1 MNNLFI
7 NYTKILILSLILSL
21 PNFVLAKP
29 ELNNYFTEANN
40 YLTLDIDF
48 TSDYIYA
55 SSNKDKN
62 KKNKFNYINSYNIDS
77 NIFIL
82 RSDYFGIKTIQ
93 GIRLLS
99 SSVYEDKHNLL
110 YNINL
115 GAELGS
121 QYIGYVGAGYDR
133 LLADKM
139 FINYDNAIDWRYYYK
154 DSSGQSI
161 QDYQFAKVYYKSPRL
176 LNFALHAE
184 FAMHDKNIDNNK
196 VLSNKTKVSVIDNIA
211 GIDIFNMQSLNNS
224 KYFNYRKL
232 SDQESAYVFDAGL
245 NYVIDNDNLS
255 LGINASVIYAR
266 SVPDISQYNI
276 KNIKDFLH
284 LGKNDFYGNAKI
296 KDVYDFIKKLG
307 QSNAYIHSKIKDIQ
321 DILNLDKTDFYGNFS
336 EEVIKISTGFD
347 LDWDINTFLLDS
359 INISGR
365 YNLVQ
370 IASPKFTY
378 GILQAIPST
387 LPLVSPIPFND
398 FVFNPYHP
406 NPPDTFSIYQ
416 LGWEALTYAD
426 PDWINEAEV
435 YINKLNNYNEGVDGA
450 EGFINQFT
458 LQQFFDSEGKKDLL
472 EDLVNKEEAK
482 YYQSSCDEQL
492 KDIIKNNSIKLFE
505 VYAKALIF
513 GASPN
518 GYAMIQQYIA
528 DYQEKSRIYINNYN
542 DLIESN
548 NEIANENLKIAE
560 INKDIEEHNHFV
572 SQGNK
577 VDIKKYSKTNH
588 HFVNGSI
595 KLEKFGFFINAS
607 ANYMFG
613 KHAMYKNNGLFDSA
627 ELIKYNVLRT
637 SASVGYEF
645 KDLIVASDSLNL
657 YINSYYNS
665 KEFTDKNSEYIFGM
679 GIRYDL

>member
-1 MNNLFI
+1 MNNLFT

-21 PNFVLAKP
+21 PNIVLAKSKV
-29 ELNNYFTEANN
+29 NN

-82 RSDYFGIKTIQ
+82 RSDYFDIKTIQ

-245 NYVIDNDNLS
+245 NYKFNDS
-255 LGINASVIYAR
+255 TINDLRFEADLSVIYAE
-266 SVPDISQYNI
+266 DIKHISQQKLSLLNSFLALD
-276 KNIKDFLH
+276 KDILTN
-284 LGKNDFYGNAKI
+284 KVNDF
-296 KDVYDFIKKLG
+296 
-307 QSNAYIHSKIKDIQ
+307 
-321 DILNLDKTDFYGNFS
+321 
-336 EEVIKISTGFD
+336 VIKVNSSFV
-347 LDWDINTFLLDS
+347 LDWDINTLVLDS
-359 INISGR
+359 INIRGVYSIAMVNMAQFAYEADDNINISDPSASIVVPPAAIVPPAAAPTKPDLYEWLNR
-365 YNLVQ
+365 YYMFAINQNKMTRNFRPMQYLDMNEDIQGIGGAQGFVNQ
-370 IASPKFTY
+370 F
-378 GILQAIPST
+378 ILQDYYDAAGQTYVAKNAVI
-387 LPLVSPIPFND
+387 
-398 FVFNPYHP
+398 
-406 NPPDTFSIYQ
+406 
-416 LGWEALTYAD
+416 LG
-426 PDWINEAEV
+426 
-435 YINKLNNYNEGVDGA
+435 K
-450 EGFINQFT
+450 
-458 LQQFFDSEGKKDLL
+458 
-472 EDLVNKEEAK
+472 AK
-482 YYQSSCDEQL
+482 YCDSCNTMNPKTVETIEQQSLEVFHLLSKATTFAEQQHIDAYYDELDAYENYIPPVELAAQEDSNL
-492 KDIIKNNSIKLFE
+492 DTNSELDLANSKDIKTNK
-505 VYAKALIF
+505 
-513 GASPN
+513 
-518 GYAMIQQYIA
+518 
-528 DYQEKSRIYINNYN
+528 IYNFIR
-542 DLIESN
+542 
-548 NEIANENLKIAE
+548 
-560 INKDIEEHNHFV
+560 
-572 SQGNK
+572 
-577 VDIKKYSKTNH
+577 SKTNH

-613 KHAMYKNNGLFDSA
+613 KHAMYKNNSA

-665 KEFTDKNSEYIFGM
+665 KEFIDKDSEYIFGM